1 MVPGESELRDALSR
15 LAGLRL
21 LVLHGS
27 RSRGE
32 GHERSDWD
40 FAYRADADLD
50 PGELHAILVH
60 ALGTDRVDLS
70 DLERAG
76 AVLRYRVAAD
86 GRAVYE
92 RSEGEFD
99 DFRYEAILFWLD
111 AGHVIRAENEA
122 ILKRLG

>member
-40 FAYRADADLD
+40 F
-50 PGELHAILVH
+50 
-60 ALGTDRVDLS
+60 DRVDLS